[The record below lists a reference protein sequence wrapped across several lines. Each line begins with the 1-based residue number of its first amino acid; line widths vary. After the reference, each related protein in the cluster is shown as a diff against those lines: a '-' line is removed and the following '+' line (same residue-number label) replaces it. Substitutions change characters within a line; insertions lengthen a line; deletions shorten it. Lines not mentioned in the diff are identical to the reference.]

1 MATTLPMRHVM
12 PRETSAQES
21 VISRWVAEQSLSS
34 AQHADSAALPR
45 RAPQQSGKGWGS
57 SPQVGAPQQ
66 EHQPQSL
73 RWPTGGLPG
82 CSHAAAGRREAR
94 VSRRAHGHGGAGS
107 VGGLYHP
114 WDVSSHNHAS
124 VGGDTNDLA
133 PRFHVRGR
141 HAPTLGLSSYQ
152 YTPTHTTSLHKCGSH
167 GDGLLLSVPASV
179 GPRPTMRERPTM
191 GATLPTLS

>member
-1 MATTLPMRHVM
+1 MRHVM

-133 PRFHVRGR
+133 HASTSVGATRPRFDSAHINIRPHTRRLYISVDPTETAFSYRCPQAWAHVQR
-141 HAPTLGLSSYQ
+141 
-152 YTPTHTTSLHKCGSH
+152 
-167 GDGLLLSVPASV
+167 
-179 GPRPTMRERPTM
+179 
-191 GATLPTLS
+191 